1 MIATLRRS
9 LVLPFLWATVSLA
22 VAGLPASAASRSL
35 AAPKAA
41 AGRVIV
47 LGFDGA
53 DARTALELMDKGQL
67 PNLAALRDKGSFA
80 PLETTNPAES
90 PVSWAALN
98 CGQNPAK
105 TGVPGF
111 IRRQFTR
118 SKERSGDHMP
128 TPEFG
133 HLAGPED
140 TLVESFEHTP
150 VPAWSRNVLGGA
162 LGLGTLVLFL
172 GVFLLLRMRP
182 ALAIALALIM
192 GAGSFIGGRALREYL
207 PSRIPVWKNPMQTV
221 PFWETAGAAGVR
233 SVVLDAAQSFDR
245 KGVAGASVLA
255 GLGVPDARGMV
266 NSFFMYTT
274 NEDRLR
280 RAPEGQ
286 DTDSGGVV
294 FRIDERAGVSDSLL
308 PGPVNF
314 WNVDRLNAELRE
326 VDLKLDDTNLRYQ
339 ASMALNARRTELEEQ
354 LDSESKKRVTVPVKI
369 VRKAGVALVTLGT
382 ESQELSAGAWS
393 EWYHLSFE
401 LNPLLKVK
409 AIVRAKL
416 LKLAESE
423 LELYVDALQYDP
435 AKPPFWQ
442 PISQPPEFA
451 AELAHACGPYET
463 VGWACMN
470 LPLKDNVIDSVSFMQ
485 DIEFTLGWREKMTF
499 DSLAKDNWRVLMSC
513 ESTPDRV
520 QHMMYRYYDPLH
532 PMYSAEKAAEKMTFC
547 GEEIALSDAIPASYR
562 RMDKFVGEVMK
573 NYLRPE
579 DTLIICSDH
588 GFQSFRHQVHVN
600 NWLIEHGYLVMKTA
614 NPDSNMD
621 PSMLGGY
628 VDWSKTKAY
637 ALGLGMV
644 YVNQKGR
651 EGQGIVP
658 PEEARA
664 VLDSIAKDFLGSVD
678 SQTGQKIGRG
688 AYVMADIHSGP
699 NLDREADMLLCF
711 SEGYRVS
718 WLTTLGGMSG
728 ELDGSDQL
736 SALPTIVANNKN
748 WSGDHVTVDPTL
760 VRGVFFSNRKLA
772 APPEHISLLHI
783 APTVLK
789 LLGVAIPK
797 EYDEPAL
804 EFSAR

>member
-1 MIATLRRS
+1 MIATLRIS
-9 LVLPFLWATVSLA
+9 SVFSAMLAIVSLA
-22 VAGLPASAASRSL
+22 FAALPASAASMTQ
-35 AAPKAA
+35 AAGKAG

-118 SKERSGDHMP
+118 SKDRSADRMP

-140 TLVESFEHTP
+140 TAVETFEHTP
-150 VPAWSRNVLGGA
+150 VPAWSRAA
-162 LGLGTLVLFL
+162 LGAALGVGTLVLFL

-192 GAGSFIGGRALREYL
+192 GAGSFVGGRALRDYL

-221 PFWETAGAAGVR
+221 PFWETAADAGVS

-266 NSFFMYTT
+266 NSFFIYTT

-314 WNVDRLNAELRE
+314 WNVDRINVELRE
-326 VDLKLDDTNLRYQ
+326 VDRKLDDTNLRYK
-339 ASMALNARRTELEEQ
+339 ASVALNAQRKELKEQ
-354 LDSESKKRVTVPVKI
+354 LETVSAMRVTVPVKI
-369 VRKAGVALVTLGT
+369 VRKSDKAEVTLGT

-393 EWYHLSFE
+393 DWYHLSFE
-401 LNPLLKVK
+401 LNPLLKVQ

-416 LKLAESE
+416 LKLGESE

-442 PISQPPEFA
+442 TISQPPEFA

-470 LPLKDNVIDSVSFMQ
+470 LPLKDNVIDSISFMQ
-485 DIEFTLGWREKMTF
+485 DIEFTLSWREKMTL

-532 PMYSAEKAAEKMTFC
+532 PMYSKEKSAEKMTFC

-562 RMDKFVGEVMK
+562 RMDKLVGEVLK
-573 NYLRPE
+573 KHLRPE

-600 NWLIEHGYLVMKTA
+600 NWLVEHGYLVMKPGGPET
-614 NPDSNMD
+614 DMD
-621 PSMLGGY
+621 ASLLGGY

-637 ALGLGMV
+637 AMGLGMV
-644 YVNQKGR
+644 YVNQQGR

-658 PEEARA
+658 PPEARA

-678 SQTGQKIGRG
+678 PETGQKIGAG

-711 SEGYRVS
+711 SAGYRVS

-728 ELDGSDQL
+728 ELDGSNQL
-736 SALPTIVANNKN
+736 VPLPTIVANNKN

-772 APPEHISLLHI
+772 APPERISLLHI

-804 EFSAR
+804 EFAPQ